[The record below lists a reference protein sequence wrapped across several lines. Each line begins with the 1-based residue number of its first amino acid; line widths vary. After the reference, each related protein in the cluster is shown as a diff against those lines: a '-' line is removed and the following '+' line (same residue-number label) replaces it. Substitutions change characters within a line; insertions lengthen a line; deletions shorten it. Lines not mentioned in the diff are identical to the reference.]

1 MYCESDRVVAGRL
14 AAQGDCASNGR
25 KAAIRERSLA
35 KKEVKQWPG
44 CLSEASSRPSPTSQD
59 KSQRASPVSHELA
72 ASQYKQGFS
81 RVPVTLYFLNSFSY
95 GAILAKIGPYF
106 AILTENT
113 SF

>member
-1 MYCESDRVVAGRL
+1 MFFLKARALKRTQKDEENADDNMYCESDRVVAGRL

-35 KKEVKQWPG
+35 QKEVEQWPG
-44 CLSEASSRPSPTSQD
+44 CLSVASSRPSPTSQD

-81 RVPVTLYFLNSFSY
+81 RDPLWIKV
-95 GAILAKIGPYF
+95 
-106 AILTENT
+106 
-113 SF
+113 